1 MEGEEGPA
9 FNAAH
14 IFFPDGRIEKQK
26 KNHLFPGETDWGTST
41 YDGLEVFQAPK
52 VKIGIMTCYDAEFPE
67 VARHFML
74 NGAELILCP
83 SATYTERGF
92 NRVRNCC
99 LARAVENQIYVAECH
114 GAGTLSVPIDLP
126 FTGFGKSCILCP
138 VDDRTMVSNGI
149 LVEANVADGELVLVG
164 EIDLDILHQSRESS
178 EATIL
183 KDRRPET
190 YKEHYTLL

>member
-1 MEGEEGPA
+1 MEQCEIAISKG
-9 FNAAH
+9 
-14 IFFPDGRIEKQK
+14 IDIV
-26 KNHLFPGETDWGTST
+26 LFPEYVTLD
-41 YDGLEVFQAPK
+41 L
-52 VKIGIMTCYDAEFPE
+52 
-67 VARHFML
+67 
-74 NGAELILCP
+74 
-83 SATYTERGF
+83 
-92 NRVRNCC
+92 
-99 LARAVENQIYVAECH
+99 LAM
-114 GAGTLSVPIDLP
+114 AGPDLP